1 MSSQQPVMPGPSS
14 GPPDAENPV
23 TLPRT
28 VPVMLSVI
36 GIVAVGAA
44 VIVAAEIVAPTMLA
58 LVLTIGVLP
67 VEAWTRRHGWP
78 GWLGTLF
85 ALVAAYAIVAVLLIG
100 TVICLIKLVD
110 LLPQYTKDAQALTD
124 DAQAGLSKLGL
135 GTGET
140 SDALNKLDPAKVADV
155 LAGLLSGILGVIGG
169 LFFLV
174 TLMFFFVVAV
184 PGFRPRTAWLR
195 RSKPDLARSLAK
207 FVNGTQRYLVVTALF
222 GAIVGIL
229 DAGALWLIGVP
240 LPLAWGFFS
249 FITNFIP
256 NIGFVIGIIPPALIA
271 LLDSGGQTMVLVLVV
286 YSVLNVTIQTFIQ
299 PRYVGNTVGL
309 SAEMTFMSLVVWTF
323 LLGPLGALLAVPMT
337 LLVRAVFIDSDPRA
351 AWAAPLIDAQVE
363 PPEPDPAPEAEVDAP
378 PRDPGQAGSRP
389 PVNLD

>member
-1 MSSQQPVMPGPSS
+1 MSSQQPDLPTSS
-14 GPPDAENPV
+14 SAPLDSGNAV
-23 TLPRT
+23 SLPRT

-36 GIVAVGAA
+36 GVVAIGAA
-44 VIVAAEIVAPTMLA
+44 VYGAAGIVAPTMLA

-67 VEAWTRRHGWP
+67 VEAWTRGHSWP

-85 ALVAAYAIVAVLLIG
+85 ALVTAYAIVAVLLIG

-110 LLPQYTKDAQALTD
+110 LLPQYAKDAQNLTD
-124 DAQAGLSKLGL
+124 DVQAGLSKMGL
-135 GTGET
+135 GTDKT
-140 SDALNKLDPAKVADV
+140 SDALSQLDPSKVADA
-155 LAGLLSGILGVIGG
+155 LAGLLSGILGAIGA

-174 TLMFFFVVAV
+174 TLMFFFVVAI

-195 RSKPDLARSLAK
+195 RSKPQLAESLST
-207 FVNGTQRYLVVTALF
+207 FVHATQVYLVMTALF
-222 GAIVGIL
+222 GAIVGVL

-256 NIGFVIGIIPPALIA
+256 NVGFVIGIIPPALIA
-271 LLDSGGQTMVLVLVV
+271 LLDSGWQTMLVVIVV

-309 SAEMTFMSLVVWTF
+309 SAEITFMSLVVWAF

-337 LLVRAVFIDSDPRA
+337 LLVRAVFLDSDPRA
-351 AWAAPLIDAQVE
+351 AWAAPLIAAQVE
-363 PPEPDPAPEAEVDAP
+363 DPEPDPAPDAEVDTP
-378 PRDPGQAGSRP
+378 LREPDQELRP
-389 PVNLD
+389 

>member
-1 MSSQQPVMPGPSS
+1 MSSQQPVTPAPSS
-14 GPPDAENPV
+14 GPPDSGSPV
-23 TLPRT
+23 TLPRA

-36 GIVAVGAA
+36 GVVAIGAA
-44 VIVAAEIVAPTMLA
+44 VSIASGIVAPSMLA

-67 VEAWTRRHGWP
+67 VEAWTRRHSWP

-85 ALVAAYAIVAVLLIG
+85 ALVTAYAIVAVLLIG

-110 LLPQYTKDAQALTD
+110 LLPQYTSDAQDLTD

-135 GTGET
+135 GTGDT

-155 LAGLLSGILGVIGG
+155 LAGLLSGILGAIGG

-174 TLMFFFVVAV
+174 TVMFFFVVAV

-195 RSKPDLARSLAK
+195 RSKPELARALAK
-207 FVNGTQRYLVVTALF
+207 FVNGTQRYLVMTALF
-222 GAIVGIL
+222 GAIVGVL

-271 LLDSGGQTMVLVLVV
+271 LLDSGWETMVLVLVV

-309 SAEMTFMSLVVWTF
+309 SAEITFMSLVVWAF

-337 LLVRAVFIDSDPRA
+337 LLLRAIFIDSDPRA

-363 PPEPDPAPEAEVDAP
+363 GPAPDPSPGAETDAP
-378 PRDPGQAGSRP
+378 HRDPGQGDSRSGP
-389 PVNLD
+389 

>member
-1 MSSQQPVMPGPSS
+1 MSSQ
-14 GPPDAENPV
+14 EPV

-28 VPVMLSVI
+28 VPVMLIVI
-36 GIVAVGAA
+36 GVVAIGVAVSAA
-44 VIVAAEIVAPTMLA
+44 SGIVAPTMLA

-67 VEAWTRRHGWP
+67 VEAWTRRHRWP

-85 ALVAAYAIVAVLLIG
+85 ALVTAYAIVAVLVVG

-110 LLPQYTKDAQALTD
+110 LLPQYTKDAQDLTGD
-124 DAQAGLSKLGL
+124 VQSGLSELGL
-135 GTGET
+135 GTETT
-140 SDALNKLDPAKVADV
+140 SDALSKLDPAKVADV
-155 LAGLLSGILGVIGG
+155 LATLLSGILGALGG

-184 PGFRPRTAWLR
+184 PGFRPRTARLQ
-195 RSKPDLARSLAK
+195 RSKPRLAESLAR
-207 FVNGTQRYLVVTALF
+207 FVNGTQRYLVMTALF
-222 GAIVGIL
+222 GAIVGVL

-271 LLDSGGQTMVLVLVV
+271 LLDSGWETMLLVIVV

-309 SAEMTFMSLVVWTF
+309 SAEITFLSLVVWAF

-337 LLVRAVFIDSDPRA
+337 LLVRAIFLDSDPRA
-351 AWAAPLIDAQVE
+351 AWAAPLIDAQVVG
-363 PPEPDPAPEAEVDAP
+363 PEPDPVPDAEVDVP
-378 PRDPGQAGSRP
+378 PRDPGQGGSHSGP
-389 PVNLD
+389 

>member
-1 MSSQQPVMPGPSS
+1 MSPQQP
-14 GPPDAENPV
+14 A
-23 TLPRT
+23 LPRT
-28 VPVMLSVI
+28 VPVMLIVI
-36 GIVAVGAA
+36 GVVAVGFAVSAAAGIVA
-44 VIVAAEIVAPTMLA
+44 PMMLA

-67 VEAWTRRHGWP
+67 VEAWTRRHRWP

-85 ALVAAYAIVAVLLIG
+85 ALVAAYAIVAVLVVG
-100 TVICLIKLVD
+100 TVVCLIKLVD
-110 LLPQYTKDAQALTD
+110 LLPQYTKDAQNLTD
-124 DAQAGLSKLGL
+124 DVQSGLSKLGL
-135 GTGET
+135 GTEST
-140 SDALNKLDPAKVADV
+140 SDALGKLDPAKVADV
-155 LAGLLSGILGVIGG
+155 LADLLSGILGALGG

-184 PGFRPRTAWLR
+184 PGFRPRTAWLQ
-195 RSKPDLARSLAK
+195 RSKPRLSASLAK
-207 FVNGTQRYLVVTALF
+207 FVNGTQRYLVMTALF
-222 GAIVGIL
+222 GAIVGVL

-271 LLDSGGQTMVLVLVV
+271 LLDSGWETMVLVIVV

-309 SAEMTFMSLVVWTF
+309 SAEITFVSLVVWAF

-337 LLVRAVFIDSDPRA
+337 LLVRALFLDSDPRA

-363 PPEPDPAPEAEVDAP
+363 PPEAAP
-378 PRDPGQAGSRP
+378 G
-389 PVNLD
+389 

>member
-14 GPPDAENPV
+14 GSPDTENPV

-44 VIVAAEIVAPTMLA
+44 VIGAAEIVAPTMLA

-256 NIGFVIGIIPPALIA
+256 NIGFVIGVAPPALLA
-271 LLDSGGQTMVLVLVV
+271 LLSEGWGKCLTVIIV
-286 YSVLNVTIQTFIQ
+286 YSGINVVIQTFIQ
-299 PRYVGNTVGL
+299 PRYVGATVGL
-309 SAEMTFMSLVVWTF
+309 SAEMTFLSLVVWTF
-323 LLGPLGALLAVPMT
+323 LLDPLGALLAVPMT
-337 LLVRAVFIDSDPRA
+337 LLVRALLIDPDRRA
-351 AWAAPLIDAQVE
+351 AWVTPLIATA
-363 PPEPDPAPEAEVDAP
+363 PDPPDDP
-378 PRDPGQAGSRP
+378 P
-389 PVNLD
+389 